1 MRELQ
6 KQRLAVLR
14 EIADMVKVR
23 QEAGNATPMDV
34 LTAERDV
41 ITAELELCASDKE
54 RVEVLERAVALEKQ
68 LEDLI
73 AQQYRAGVGPGSPA
87 EVLRVKAR
95 RLQVEIDLEK
105 AKARLAAPAK

>member
-1 MRELQ
+1 MIGLLEARAPQ
-6 KQRLAVLR
+6 GAVVVGAGTGRLSMAGAV
-14 EIADMVKVR
+14 AKHF
-23 QEAGNATPMDV
+23 
-34 LTAERDV
+34 
-41 ITAELELCASDKE
+41 E

-105 AKARLAAPAK
+105 AKARLAAPTK